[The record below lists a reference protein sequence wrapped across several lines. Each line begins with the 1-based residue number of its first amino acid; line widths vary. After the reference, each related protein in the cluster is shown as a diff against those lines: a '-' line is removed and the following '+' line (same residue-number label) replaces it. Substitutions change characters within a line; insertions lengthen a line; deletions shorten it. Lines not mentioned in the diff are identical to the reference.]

1 MINVLSIH
9 VAFDEVYYLER
20 ACMTQLLAMAS
31 AGRDNLNWMPRDVQE
46 ATKKTALDGDTLDKY
61 AAKHFYAKWN
71 LYKALGSD
79 VFY

>member
-1 MINVLSIH
+1 MIHSIH

-31 AGRDNLNWMPRDVQE
+31 AGRDNLNWMPVEVQE
-46 ATKKTALDGDTLDKY
+46 ATKKAALDGDTLDKY

-71 LYKALGSD
+71 LYKSLGSD